1 LIDKHDRNIPKAKLH
16 KISVLQE
23 YGAEIMKIKDA
34 YDKDTYR
41 KLEPVEIQGILGII
55 DLGRDALADTEAVYD

>member
-1 LIDKHDRNIPKAKLH
+1 
-16 KISVLQE
+16 
-23 YGAEIMKIKDA
+23 MKIKDA